1 MTCGLVRLICEEPTA
16 LPPGQEGSRSLVV
29 DVLPE
34 QVAAEVA
41 RLQSEGWQTISEW
54 PL

>member
-1 MTCGLVRLICEEPTA
+1 MTCGLIRLICEEP
-16 LPPGQEGSRSLVV
+16 LSSPPGQEGRPLVV
-29 DVLPE
+29 DIAPE

-41 RLQSEGWQTISEW
+41 RLQGEGWQVVSEW